1 MCTRS
6 LSLWFF
12 FNQQNTCTCRYAWP
26 HVMEPLASSYSPI
39 PRTTPTVLIPKC
51 IQIPGGS
58 PNQAPRGA
66 PPSWVK
72 GTLSLQATRRQ
83 VTIVEQYF
91 IKFYGIFCNNL
102 TILCKELCK
111 LCILYLNTSKLKS
124 RCTT

>member
-1 MCTRS
+1 MHKIIES
-6 LSLWFF
+6 VVF

-91 IKFYGIFCNNL
+91 IKFCGIFCNIMK

-124 RCTT
+124 RCTS